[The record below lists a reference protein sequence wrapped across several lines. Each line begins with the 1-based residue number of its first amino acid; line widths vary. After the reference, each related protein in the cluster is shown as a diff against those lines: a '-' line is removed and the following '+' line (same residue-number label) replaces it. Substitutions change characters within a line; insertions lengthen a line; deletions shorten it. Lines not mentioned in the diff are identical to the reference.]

1 MFHESGA
8 LNSLQFGSM
17 PGATTLTRRFMLGM
31 LYMRTLSH
39 PLSLSFSLSLS
50 RLISAR
56 NTLVQ
61 ARMNL
66 AACRVQNTV
75 IAAGGSIAGLPV
87 GTIDRFDSEYGV
99 WTSQTLTVL
108 SLPRSGT
115 VPRLSSDMR
124 MNHGRSTNHPMR
136 HCKHV

>member
-1 MFHESGA
+1 MF
-8 LNSLQFGSM
+8 
-17 PGATTLTRRFMLGM
+17 
-31 LYMRTLSH
+31 
-39 PLSLSFSLSLS
+39 LSFFSPSHLV
-50 RLISAR
+50 SAR

-87 GTIDRFDSEYGV
+87 GTIDKFDSEYGV

-115 VPRLSSDMR
+115 QCRREAVIA
-124 MNHGRSTNHPMR
+124 
-136 HCKHV
+136 